1 MRPGPCEHPYKR
13 FAEVSGCPD
22 RLKPFVLLTAILGT
36 SLSYIDGTVVTVALS
51 AIRADLDAT
60 LADMQWVIN
69 GYTLFLSALILVAGG
84 AGDAFGLR
92 RIFNA
97 GIALFALASF
107 GCGFADTA
115 SELIIARAVQ
125 GVGGAMMVP
134 ASLALIT
141 SNFPKSERGRA
152 IGTWAAASGV
162 AAALGPILGGWI
174 IDLASWRVIFFINLP
189 IAAIAL
195 AVSTIWVPETVT
207 PGATHK
213 MDWVG
218 AALACLGLAGIALA
232 LTDAAEG
239 GLDQSVFWTGAAGG
253 VLMVMFLAYE
263 GKVERPMLSL
273 ALFRSRVFSAANA
286 LTLMLYF
293 ALSGLLFFLPI
304 TLIEGHGFRAVLA
317 GAVFLPFTVVM
328 AALSNW
334 SGRLVDRRG
343 LRLPLTVGPAISG
356 IGMVMLIPGVWSG
369 EIWLGIV
376 PAMVVLGAGMGLT
389 VAPLSAGVMNSVS
402 EDNAGIASGVNN
414 AVSRAASLFA
424 VAALG
429 IVVVGAFS
437 WSMTAAVGEA
447 GAGLAAALDE
457 LGGLAFGRTPDISG
471 LSPGQGGAVLST
483 YRTGILAAFSSVS
496 MIAALFAFAS
506 AAIGWLTMPAGPN
519 GK

>member
-1 MRPGPCEHPYKR
+1 LG
-13 FAEVSGCPD
+13 PD

-84 AGDAFGLR
+84 AGDAFGHR
-92 RIFNA
+92 RIFNYD
-97 GIALFALASF
+97 IAIFALASLA
-107 GCGFADTA
+107 CGFASTPGQ
-115 SELIIARAVQ
+115 LIAARTIQ
-125 GVGGAMMVP
+125 GIGGAMMVP

-152 IGTWAAASGV
+152 IGIWAAASGI
-162 AAALGPILGGWI
+162 AAALGPVLGGWI
-174 IDLASWRVIFFINLP
+174 IDTASWRVIFLINLP
-189 IAAIAL
+189 IAAVAL
-195 AVSTIWVPETVT
+195 AVSTLWVPETVT
-207 PGATHK
+207 PGATQR

-239 GLDQSVFWTGAAGG
+239 GLDQSVFWTGAIG
-253 VLMVMFLAYE
+253 VGLMATFLVYE

-304 TLIEGHGFRAVLA
+304 TLIEGHGFRAVVA
-317 GAVFLPFTVVM
+317 GAVFLPFTVVL
-328 AALSNW
+328 AALSTW
-334 SGRLVDRRG
+334 SGRLTDRRG
-343 LRLPLTVGPAISG
+343 LRLPLTAGPAISG
-356 IGMVMLIPGVWSG
+356 VAMLLLVPAVWSG

-389 VAPLSAGVMNSVS
+389 VASLSAGVMNSVS

-414 AVSRAASLFA
+414 AVSRVASLFA

-429 IVVVGAFS
+429 IVVVGAFF
-437 WSMTAAVGEA
+437 WSLTAAVGEA
-447 GAGLAAALDE
+447 GAGFAATLDE

-471 LSPGQGGAVLST
+471 LSPGQGEAVLST
-483 YRTGILAAFSSVS
+483 YRTAILAAFNSISL
-496 MIAALFAFAS
+496 IAALFAFAS
-506 AAIGWLTMPAGPN
+506 AAIAWLTMPAEPD
-519 GK
+519 GKSATYGGVA

>member
-13 FAEVSGCPD
+13 VAEVPGCPD

-69 GYTLFLSALILVAGG
+69 GYTLFLTALILVAGG
-84 AGDAFGLR
+84 AGDAFGHR

-97 GIALFALASF
+97 GIVTFALASL
-107 GCGFADTA
+107 GCAFADTPFQ
-115 SELIIARAVQ
+115 LIAARAVQ
-125 GVGGAMMVP
+125 GIGGAMMVP

-152 IGTWAAASGV
+152 IGTWAAASGI

-174 IDLASWRVIFFINLP
+174 IDLASWRVIFLINLP
-189 IAAIAL
+189 IAAIAI
-195 AVSTIWVPETVT
+195 AVSTIWVPETIT
-207 PGATHK
+207 PGATHR
-213 MDWVG
+213 MDWIG

-239 GLDQSVFWTGAAGG
+239 GLDESVFWTAAIG
-253 VLMVMFLAYE
+253 VALMAMFLAYE

-334 SGRLVDRRG
+334 SGRLVDKTG
-343 LRLPLTVGPAISG
+343 LRLPLTLGPAMSG
-356 IGMVMLIPGVWSG
+356 FGMVLLIPAVWSG
-369 EIWLGIV
+369 EIWIGIV
-376 PAMVVLGAGMGLT
+376 PAMVVLGAGLGLT

-429 IVVVGAFS
+429 IVVVATFS
-437 WSMTAAVGEA
+437 WSMTASVGEA
-447 GAGLAAALDE
+447 GAGLAASLDE
-457 LGGLAFGRTPDISG
+457 LGGLAFGRTPDIST
-471 LSPGQGGAVLST
+471 LNPAQGGAVLST
-483 YRTGILAAFSSVS
+483 YRTAILTAFSGVS
-496 MIAALFAFAS
+496 LIAALFAFAS
-506 AAIGWLTMPAGPN
+506 AAIGWLTMPAGP
-519 GK
+519 GGQ